1 MPELPEVEVVKRSL
15 ERKIQNLIIKKV
27 KINDGNLRY
36 KIDKDK
42 IQNLSGKKIQ
52 KINRRSKFLIFKI
65 DHTCTM
71 LVHLGMTGKFFFI
84 DNKNVKYKTSFYYKL
99 DKKKDNKHDRVIFIF
114 KNNQKLIYN
123 DIRKFGFIK
132 FFNPNNDKKIFHLN
146 KLGPEPLKEG
156 YNLNYLIKYV
166 LGKKRTI
173 KDILMDQ
180 RCVSGL
186 GNIYVNEILFLS
198 KIKPSRKAND
208 LKNFEVDKIVKNTKK
223 ILKAAIKFGG
233 SSIKNFSNEEGQKG
247 NFQQYFKVYGRK
259 GKSCSNIDCNKNITR
274 VVISNRATFFCK
286 RCQK

>member
-15 ERKIQNLIIKKV
+15 EKKIQNLIIKNV

-36 KIDKDK
+36 KVDKRK
-42 IQNLSGKKIQ
+42 LLKLLGKKIK
-52 KINRRSKFLIFKI
+52 KIERRSKYLIFKI
-65 DHTCTM
+65 SHTFAM
-71 LVHLGMTGKFFFI
+71 LVHFGMTGKFFFF
-84 DNKNVKYKTSFYYKL
+84 DNKNIKHKTSFFYAIN
-99 DKKKDNKHDRVIFIF
+99 DQKDFKYDRVTIIF
-114 KNNQKLIYN
+114 KKNQKLVYN

-173 KDILMDQ
+173 KDMLMDQ

-198 KIKPSRKAND
+198 KIKPTRKAND
-208 LKNFEVDKIVKNTKK
+208 LTNFEVDKIVKNTKK

-259 GKSCSNIDCNKNITR
+259 GESCSNIDCNKNITR

>member
-27 KINDGNLRY
+27 EINDGNLRY
-36 KIDKDK
+36 KVDKGK
-42 IQNLSGKKIQ
+42 LQKLLGKKIK
-52 KINRRSKFLIFKI
+52 KIYRRSKFLIFKI
-65 DHTCTM
+65 DHTCSM

-84 DNKNVKYKTSFYYKL
+84 DNKNVKHKTSFYYNL
-99 DKKKDNKHDRVIFIF
+99 NEKKDKKHDRVIFIF

-132 FFNPNNDKKIFHLN
+132 FFNPDNNENIFHLN
-146 KLGPEPLKEG
+146 KLGPEPLKKD
-156 YNLNYLIKYV
+156 YNLDYLIKYIS
-166 LGKKRTI
+166 GRKRTV

-198 KIKPSRKAND
+198 RVKPTRQVNN
-208 LKNFEVDKIVKNTKK
+208 LKNSEINQIVKNTKK
-223 ILKAAIKFGG
+223 ILKIAIKYGG
-233 SSIKNFSNEEGQKG
+233 SSIKNFSNEDGRKG
-247 NFQQYFKVYGRK
+247 DFQQHFNVYGRK
-259 GKSCSNIDCNKNITR
+259 GKKCSNIDCNKNVTR
-274 VVISNRATFFCK
+274 VVISNRSTFFCK